1 MQIGEHKLVD
11 KGSHTIIHKGKTVI
25 HKTFLQKW
33 WVGVVGRIARNRRV
47 LWSDEGRGMGRQTGD
62 DLMHSE

>member
-25 HKTFLQKW
+25 HKTFLQQW
-33 WVGVVGRIARNRRV
+33 WVGVT
-47 LWSDEGRGMGRQTGD
+47 LDESRGTGVFCGVTKGGEWGD
-62 DLMHSE
+62 RPVMI